1 MWTGEST
8 PGAAS
13 STDVDS
19 RPFRV
24 LVADDQSDVREA
36 LQLLLKGDGYE
47 TELVSGPASL
57 LESLQSESYDLVLLD
72 MNYARDTTSGREG
85 LDLVTQIHRLDPN
98 LPIVVMTAWG
108 NVELAVDAM
117 RRGACDFI
125 EKPWNNRHVL
135 ASVRSH
141 IERQRVVRRKQQRWD
156 EELDE
161 AIRIQRRL
169 LPSCLPELPGCQV
182 AGSSRPATFVGGDY
196 FDVVQA
202 GGKLAF
208 CVADVAGKSLPAAL
222 LMANLQAASRPQ
234 MLQGTNPAEVC
245 RQLNHVVRHATLAG
259 KFISSFHALYQPEN
273 RKLTY
278 CNAGHLPPILIRA
291 DGTHQRLT
299 DGGAVLG
306 YFSDWNYQQHEVFP
320 EPGSRLLLF
329 SDGITEACDATGEEF
344 GEERLASLAID
355 NRALSARELQHKILA
370 AVMAHCEGQ
379 PQDDA
384 TLLVIAVD

>member
-1 MWTGEST
+1 
-8 PGAAS
+8 
-13 STDVDS
+13 
-19 RPFRV
+19 
-24 LVADDQSDVREA
+24 
-36 LQLLLKGDGYE
+36 
-47 TELVSGPASL
+47 
-57 LESLQSESYDLVLLD
+57 
-72 MNYARDTTSGREG
+72 
-85 LDLVTQIHRLDPN
+85 
-98 LPIVVMTAWG
+98 
-108 NVELAVDAM
+108 
-117 RRGACDFI
+117 
-125 EKPWNNRHVL
+125 
-135 ASVRSH
+135 
-141 IERQRVVRRKQQRWD
+141 
-156 EELDE
+156 
-161 AIRIQRRL
+161 
-169 LPSCLPELPGCQV
+169 
-182 AGSSRPATFVGGDY
+182 
-196 FDVVQA
+196 
-202 GGKLAF
+202 
-208 CVADVAGKSLPAAL
+208 
-222 LMANLQAASRPQ
+222 
-234 MLQGTNPAEVC
+234 
-245 RQLNHVVRHATLAG
+245 VVRHATLAG